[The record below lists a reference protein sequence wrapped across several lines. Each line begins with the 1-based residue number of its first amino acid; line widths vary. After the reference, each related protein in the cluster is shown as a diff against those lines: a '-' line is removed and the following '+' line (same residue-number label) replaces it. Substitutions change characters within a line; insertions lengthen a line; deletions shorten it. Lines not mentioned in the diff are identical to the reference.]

1 MKKTFLI
8 LVITF
13 LSTSIFAQN
22 DSSQQVAQM
31 MQQAITEGKV
41 IGVAAG
47 VVTQDS
53 LQWEHAEGLMDRDT
67 KDMFT
72 VHTVSRTASITKPF
86 TAIAIM
92 QLVEQGKINLE
103 DKISSYLSIFS
114 RDDLQPITIKQVL
127 QHSSGLPAY
136 KNKKEANNTIQYNSL
151 EDGLKKFIDREL
163 LFTPGTDF
171 SYTSYGYTVLG
182 MIIEKISGK
191 SYEDYLKQH
200 IFDSA
205 GMTNTSIEKIDVAY
219 ADKATI
225 YHQSKPGKIK
235 EITNHNISDRI
246 PGGGVQSTVQD
257 LLKFG
262 KAVLN
267 HQLIKKES
275 LDLLITN
282 SGLKKQ
288 GNGYG
293 MGWYLYGNNPTYGT
307 IFGHNGAQ
315 YGCSSFLFILPQ
327 NKTVTVVL
335 SNTSGFDEVGN
346 IGAALFKV
354 AGELRDQT
362 KTE

>member
-1 MKKTFLI
+1 MKKTFLV
-8 LVITF
+8 LAVT
-13 LSTSIFAQN
+13 LLPTSIFAQ
-22 DSSQQVAQM
+22 DVSSQYVTQF
-31 MQQAITEGKV
+31 MQQAIEEGKA

-53 LQWEHAEGLMDRDT
+53 LQWEHAEGFMDRDT
-67 KDMFT
+67 KDLFT
-72 VHTVSRTASITKPF
+72 VQTISRTASITKPF

-92 QLVEQGKINLE
+92 QLVEQGKISLE
-103 DKISSYLSIFS
+103 DKISTYLPVFS
-114 RDDLQPITIKQVL
+114 RDHLKTITIKQVL
-127 QHSSGLPAY
+127 QHASGLPAY

-151 EDGLKKFIDREL
+151 EEGLEKFIDRAL
-163 LFTPGTDF
+163 LFAPGTDF
-171 SYTSYGYTVLG
+171 AYSSYGYTVLG
-182 MIIEKISGK
+182 IIIENVSKK
-191 SYEDYLKQH
+191 PYETYLKQH
-200 IFDSA
+200 IFDSV
-205 GMTNTSIEKIDVAY
+205 GMTNTTIERTGTTY
-219 ADKATI
+219 TNKATI

-246 PGGGVQSTVQD
+246 PGGGIQSTVQD

-275 LDLLITN
+275 LDILITN
-282 SGLKKQ
+282 SELKKQ

-293 MGWYLYGNNPTYGT
+293 MGWYLYGNNPTYGN

-315 YGCSSFLFILPQ
+315 YGCSSFIFILPQ
-327 NKTVTVVL
+327 SKTVTVVL
-335 SNTSGFDEVGN
+335 SNTSGFEEVGN

-354 AGELRDQT
+354 AKELRDDT